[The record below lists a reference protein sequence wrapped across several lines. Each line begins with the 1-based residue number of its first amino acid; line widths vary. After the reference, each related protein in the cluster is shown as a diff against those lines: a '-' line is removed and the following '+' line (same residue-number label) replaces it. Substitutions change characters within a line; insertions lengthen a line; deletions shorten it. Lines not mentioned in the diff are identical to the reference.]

1 MSLKFLRKLSVLI
14 SIGALGLVASG
25 CVLRASTDEIPATAV
40 AQNLPTLTPT
50 STETPPEPTPE
61 PQITTEFVVITAT
74 PDETALAELQATA
87 EALNA
92 ANPQG
97 TAVAQI
103 DPQQPL
109 DPVMTIDPLILQ
121 TTLTIAAS
129 TQQVMDITLTASAPI
144 TVATLEPTQEFIQP
158 TATFENVPP
167 VGSGADCTHT
177 VSAGENLFRIG
188 LRYGV
193 GYQTIANYNGI
204 TNPTIIS
211 IGQQIVIPGCGQSTS
226 VDGFGG
232 GGSTEGGF
240 GGGTTGTGGSN
251 VGAGGVCGSTY
262 VVDQYETLFG
272 ISLRCNVLI
281 RDIMALNPSITN
293 PDRIYFN
300 QTLTLP

>member
-1 MSLKFLRKLSVLI
+1 MSLKFLRNLSVLI

-50 STETPPEPTPE
+50 FTETPPEPTPE

-87 EALNA
+87 DALNA

-103 DPQQPL
+103 DEPTFEPL
-109 DPVMTIDPLILQ
+109 VTTDPLIIE
-121 TTLTIAAS
+121 TTLTIAAA
-129 TQQVMDITLTASAPI
+129 TQQVVDITLTASAPI
-144 TVATLEPTQEFIQP
+144 TVATLEPTQEFVQP
-158 TATFENVPP
+158 TATVENVPP

-204 TNPTIIS
+204 ANPALIS

-232 GGSTEGGF
+232 GGSTEDGF

-251 VGAGGVCGSTY
+251 VGAGGVCGTTY